1 METLKTLLAA
11 LLLAGSAPAIAQ
23 HIFVQTKAGVS
34 VFDTDMKKVGF
45 YAPYGS
51 DIIGL
56 TGSSFITFDLEN
68 GILYSY
74 ELSNGVIGKKTSSI
88 IPGDY
93 MGKDCG
99 NDNQWPVFLNSTVYV
114 MYDNVGEDG
123 QTTYCSV
130 IQTFAVDKGILT
142 FKGQTQVNNAQ
153 LAGLGSEFTGSS
165 KFAYAVESGDASAT
179 EDGIQ
184 GFAIEGS
191 GSLAPINANVL
202 KNNLG
207 TPNYPPAFLAPDPQD
222 QNHLAMGIGCC
233 NIGLQLASYT
243 IGSSGDLT
251 STNTQADMPATD
263 DNWNYDLEIE
273 INPAGNVLA
282 VTIGTGIQFFHFNG
296 ADPITTFTG
305 VIGESGEIVSMAW
318 SGNTLYAVNNAS
330 GKLHVYDVST
340 TKVVEAAGSPYSLG
354 ALTVHVH

>member
-1 METLKTLLAA
+1 VRTLRTLLAA
-11 LLLAGSAPAIAQ
+11 LLLAGSVPAIAQ
-23 HIFVQTKAGVS
+23 HIFVQTKTGVS

-45 YAPYGS
+45 YAPYGNE
-51 DIIGL
+51 IIGL
-56 TGSSFITFDLEN
+56 TGSSFITFELDN

-88 IPGDY
+88 NPTDY

-99 NDNQWPVFLNSTVYV
+99 NDNEWPVLMNSTVYV
-114 MYDNVGEDG
+114 LYDNVGEDG
-123 QTTYCSV
+123 EQTDCSV
-130 IQTFAVDKGILT
+130 IQTFAVDNGILT

-153 LAGLGSEFTGSS
+153 ISGALAGSS
-165 KFAYAVESGDASAT
+165 KFAYDVESGDASAT

-191 GSLAPINANVL
+191 GSLVPINANVL

-207 TPNYPPAFLAPDPQD
+207 TPNSPPAFLAPDPQN
-222 QNHLAMGIGCC
+222 QNLLAMGIGCC

-251 STNTQADMPATD
+251 STNTQADMPTTD
-263 DNWNYDLEIE
+263 DNWNYDLEME

-296 ADPITTFTG
+296 SDPITTFTG
-305 VIGESGEIVSMAW
+305 VIGESGEIISMAW
-318 SGNTLYAVNNAS
+318 SGNTLYAVNGAS

>member
-1 METLKTLLAA
+1 MKTLKAVLVAF
-11 LLLAGSAPAIAQ
+11 LLAGSVPAIGQ

-34 VFDTDMKKVGF
+34 VFDTDMKKVGS
-45 YAPYGS
+45 YTPYGN

-56 TGSSFITFDLEN
+56 TSSSFITFEN
-68 GILYSY
+68 GILYSHK
-74 ELSNGVIGKKTSSI
+74 LSNGVIGKETSSI
-88 IPGDY
+88 DPNKY

-99 NDNQWPVFLNSTVYV
+99 NDNQWPLFLNSTVYV
-114 MYDNVGEDG
+114 LYENVGEDG

-130 IQTFAVDKGILT
+130 IQAFAVDNGILT
-142 FKGQTQVNNAQ
+142 FKGQTQFNTQ
-153 LAGLGSEFTGSS
+153 LAESGFTGSS
-165 KFAYAVESGDASAT
+165 KFAYATESGDTSAT

-184 GFAIEGS
+184 GFEIERS
-191 GSLAPINANVL
+191 GSLVPINANIL
-202 KNNLG
+202 ENNLG
-207 TPNYPPAFLAPDPQD
+207 TPAFLAPDPQN
-222 QNHLAMGIGCC
+222 QNRLAMGI
-233 NIGLQLASYT
+233 NSDVGLQLASYT

-251 STNTQADMPATD
+251 STNTQADMPTID
-263 DNWNYDLEIE
+263 TWNYDLEMK

-282 VTIGTGIQFFHFNG
+282 VTTGTGIQFFHFNG

-305 VIGESGEIVSMAW
+305 VIGASGAIVSMAW

-354 ALTVHVH
+354 ALSVFVH